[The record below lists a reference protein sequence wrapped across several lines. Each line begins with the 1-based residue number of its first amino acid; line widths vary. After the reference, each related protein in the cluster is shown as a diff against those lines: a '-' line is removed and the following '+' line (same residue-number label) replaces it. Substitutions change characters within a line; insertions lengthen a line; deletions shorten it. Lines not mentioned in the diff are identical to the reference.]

1 MTKTATITA
10 GLSLVGVVVLGSA
23 VLAYRAFD
31 GEDGKPVRS
40 RQSRI
45 DPLRGRPR
53 KAEVKRVISGHK
65 IKLESDEELIYAG
78 IRCPYP
84 PEPMFEEAKRRNIE
98 LVEGETIRIR
108 FDKRERD
115 RKDRLLAYVTAD
127 GTFVNEALVR
137 EGLAYVRLTPD
148 TRRYADELL
157 AAQAEARQREKGLW
171 QRHVKDVRGGYVADS
186 KYGNFHKMSCEQAA
200 HIKTERRVTF
210 KARDGAFD
218 VGFAPCTKCRP

>member
-10 GLSLVGVVVLGSA
+10 GLSLAGVVVLGSA

-31 GEDGKPVRS
+31 GEDGKPTQRE
-40 RQSRI
+40 R
-45 DPLRGRPR
+45 LR

-84 PEPMFEEAKRRNIE
+84 HEPMFEEAKRRNIE
-98 LVEGETIRIR
+98 LVEGKTIRIR
-108 FDKRERD
+108 FDRRERDRARD
-115 RKDRLLAYVTAD
+115 RKDRLLAYGTAG
-127 GTFVNEALVR
+127 GTFANAALVR

-148 TRRYADELL
+148 TGRYADELL
-157 AAQAEARQREKGLW
+157 AAQAKARLQEKGLW
-171 QRHVKDVRGGYVADS
+171 QRHVKDTRGGYVADP
-186 KYGNFHKMSCEQAA
+186 KYGNFHKMSCEQAI

-210 KARDGAFD
+210 
-218 VGFAPCTKCRP
+218 